1 MRFLLRAVFCM
12 LLATTAAGAQEQPL
26 RVVAPFEIL
35 GLEPAQSGH
44 IFLRMDV
51 AETLVSFDRQGVAVP
66 ALAQSWTLSE
76 DRKVWRF
83 TLRGHARFH
92 DDTPVTAEAVVASLE
107 RARAK
112 GGVLGQVAVSA
123 IAAED
128 GMIVIRTQ
136 EPFAPL
142 PAFLANYSSVILAP
156 SSLDASGYVT
166 RVVGTGPYRVARLA
180 PPLSLETERFPG
192 WSGKPPAFARAS
204 YLSVAQGE
212 SRATMAESGEAD
224 LAFTLPPAAMRRL
237 AGNTRLELRSEPV
250 PRTRILL
257 VNARDP
263 LLSDLRARRA
273 ISLAVDRAGM
283 AAGILRNPAAAATQ
297 LLPPVLAGWH
307 DPALPPLAHDPAE
320 ARRLLAELG
329 WRPGADGILMRDN
342 RRFRLSLRTV
352 TVFPELPTIAAA
364 IQAQLREVGI
374 EVDVQSV
381 GSADIPAAHAD
392 GSLQL
397 GLAARNY
404 ALVPE
409 PLGVLQEDF
418 GPKGGVWGAMG
429 WASPALQEA
438 FHTLSTTFE
447 PAEREAPRRVV
458 TRILQE
464 ELPIIPLSWL
474 DYSFAVSR
482 RVTDVRF
489 DPYELTYGLR
499 DIRPAR

>member
-1 MRFLLRAVFCM
+1 M
-12 LLATTAAGAQEQPL
+12 
-26 RVVAPFEIL
+26 VAPFEIL
-35 GLEPAQSGH
+35 GLEPAQAGH

-51 AETLVSFDRQGVAVP
+51 AETLVSFDRQGQAVP
-66 ALAQSWTLSE
+66 ALAQGWTLSD

-83 TLRGHARFH
+83 TLRDKARFH
-92 DDTPVTAEAVVASLE
+92 DETPVTAEAVVTSLE
-107 RARAK
+107 RSRGK
-112 GGVLGQVAVSA
+112 GGVLNQVALDS
-123 IAAED
+123 ISAED
-128 GMIVIRTQ
+128 GTVVIRTR

-142 PAFLANYSSVILAP
+142 PAFLANYSSIILAP
-156 SSLDASGYVT
+156 SSLDAAGNVT
-166 RVVGTGPYRVARLA
+166 RIVATGPYRVSRLA
-180 PPLSLETERFPG
+180 PPLSLETERSPS
-192 WSGKPPAFARAS
+192 WSGPAPAFTRAS

-224 LAFTLPPAAMRRL
+224 LAFTLPPTAMRRL
-237 AGNTRLELRSEPV
+237 AGNPRIALRSEPV
-250 PRTRILL
+250 PRTRIML
-257 VNARDP
+257 VNSGDP
-263 LLSDLRARRA
+263 LLSDPRARRA
-273 ISLAVDRAGM
+273 LSLAVDRAGM

-307 DPALPPLAHDPAE
+307 DPSLPPLAHDPAE

-329 WRPGADGILMRDN
+329 WRPGADGILVRDG

-352 TVFPELPTIAAA
+352 TVFPELPIMATA

-374 EVDVQSV
+374 EVDVQAV
-381 GSADIPAAHAD
+381 GGAEIPAAHAD

-397 GLAARNY
+397 ALAARNY

-429 WASPALQEA
+429 WSSPALLDA
-438 FHTLSTTFE
+438 FRKPSTTFE
-447 PAEREAPRRVV
+447 PAEREAPRRLV

-464 ELPIIPLSWL
+464 ELPVIPLSWL
-474 DYSFAVSR
+474 DYNFAVSQ

-489 DPYELTYGLR
+489 DPYELSYGLR